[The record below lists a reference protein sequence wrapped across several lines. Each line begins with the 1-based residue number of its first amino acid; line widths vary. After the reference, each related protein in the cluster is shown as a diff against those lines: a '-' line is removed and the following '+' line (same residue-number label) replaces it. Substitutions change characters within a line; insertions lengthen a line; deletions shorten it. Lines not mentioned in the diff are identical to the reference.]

1 MVLDKR
7 SQLPP
12 LPALLVE
19 GVEWAPRP
27 QELPLVC
34 HSNCL
39 TPPHTH
45 TLGSCDG
52 VTLLRGSEPS
62 SPWQTPLPVL
72 QAPPTPPYAASLVS
86 VISISVMKWH
96 SVNVNRG

>member
-62 SPWQTPLPVL
+62 SPWQTPASPG
-72 QAPPTPPYAASLVS
+72 PSGSPNPTVCR
-86 VISISVMKWH
+86 ISGECH
-96 SVNVNRG
+96 